1 MEVETIKDKLHM
13 GNEKVKNININKLK
27 SLGKSSRKK
36 DKEVIVF
43 DIGTSSIKVLIGKF
57 YRNKVVVRDCIIEKT
72 PEGSVIDGAIIN
84 ILALES
90 VVKKIIE
97 ENDINIKDAICTTN
111 SSSIINREIYIPK
124 VDKSE
129 MDTVIK
135 FEIQEYLPINLNNYI
150 VQYIELGEEEVDGK
164 EKIKVNVIAYSEKV
178 ARTYYEFI
186 KNLGLKPYA
195 LDTTFNSLNKIVKVS
210 KEINEY
216 EYNDG
221 DTLAFIDIG
230 AASVNVNIYKDEK
243 LDFTRLLKFGG
254 NEIDEALKNKCN
266 ISQNAF
272 ERVKFQEVNLIDLE
286 EEGPSAVVRD
296 IIEKWTSEI
305 DRIFKF
311 YKSRDIGNKID
322 RIFIYG
328 GVSKTKGIESYLSGR
343 FATKVRRVKELS
355 NVYFEDNRDG
365 EASIE
370 KYVNAI
376 GALIRLDEEEA

>member
-1 MEVETIKDKLHM
+1 MEVENIKDKLHI

-90 VVKKIIE
+90 VIKRIIE

-164 EKIKVNVIAYSEKV
+164 EKIKVNVIAYPEKV
-178 ARTYYEFI
+178 ARTYCEFI

>member
-1 MEVETIKDKLHM
+1 MCIRDSYQGLPVSTHPYYQDVLHQ
-13 GNEKVKNININKLK
+13 
-27 SLGKSSRKK
+27 SAQ
-36 DKEVIVF
+36 
-43 DIGTSSIKVLIGKF
+43 
-57 YRNKVVVRDCIIEKT
+57 IIYH
-72 PEGSVIDGAIIN
+72 A
-84 ILALES
+84 
-90 VVKKIIE
+90 
-97 ENDINIKDAICTTN
+97 
-111 SSSIINREIYIPK
+111 
-124 VDKSE
+124 
-129 MDTVIK
+129 
-135 FEIQEYLPINLNNYI
+135 
-150 VQYIELGEEEVDGK
+150 
-164 EKIKVNVIAYSEKV
+164 
-178 ARTYYEFI
+178 
-186 KNLGLKPYA
+186 YA

-221 DTLAFIDIG
+221 DTLAFIDLG
-230 AASVNVNIYKDEK
+230 VSSVNVNIYKDEK
-243 LDFTRLLKFGG
+243 LDFTRILKIGG

-266 ISQNAF
+266 IPQNVF

-296 IIEKWTSEI
+296 IVEKWTSEI

-343 FATKVRRVKELS
+343 FATKVRRIKELS

>member
-1 MEVETIKDKLHM
+1 MEVENIKDKLHM

-57 YRNKVVVRDCIIEKT
+57 YRNKVVVRDCVIEKT

-90 VVKKIIE
+90 VVKRIID
-97 ENDINIKDAICTTN
+97 ENDIKVKDVICTTN

-164 EKIKVNVIAYSEKV
+164 EKIKVNVIAYPEKV

>member
-1 MEVETIKDKLHM
+1 MEAIKDKLHK
-13 GNEKVKNININKLK
+13 GNDKLK
-27 SLGKSSRKK
+27 NVNMNKIKSVGKSSRKK
-36 DKEVIVF
+36 DREVVVF
-43 DIGTSSIKVLIGKF
+43 DFGTSLIKVLIGKF

-97 ENDINIKDAICTTN
+97 ENDIKVKDAICTTN

-164 EKIKVNVIAYSEKV
+164 EKIKVNVIAYPEKV
-178 ARTYYEFI
+178 ARTYCEFI

-195 LDTTFNSLNKIVKVS
+195 LDTTFNSLNKIVRVS

-328 GVSKTKGIESYLSGR
+328 GISKTKGIESYLSGR
-343 FATKVRRVKELS
+343 FTTKVRRIKELS

>member
-1 MEVETIKDKLHM
+1 MEVENIKDKLHM

-57 YRNKVVVRDCIIEKT
+57 YRNKVVVRDCVIEKT

-90 VVKKIIE
+90 VVKRIID
-97 ENDINIKDAICTTN
+97 ENDIKVKDVICTTN

-164 EKIKVNVIAYSEKV
+164 EKIKVNVIAYPEKV

-221 DTLAFIDIG
+221 DTLAFIDMG

>member
-1 MEVETIKDKLHM
+1 MEVENIKDKLHM

-90 VVKKIIE
+90 VVKRIIE

-164 EKIKVNVIAYSEKV
+164 EKIKVNVIAYPEKV
-178 ARTYYEFI
+178 ARTYCEFI

-195 LDTTFNSLNKIVKVS
+195 LDTTFNSLNKIVRVS

>member
-1 MEVETIKDKLHM
+1 MEVENIKDKLHI

-164 EKIKVNVIAYSEKV
+164 EKIKVNVIAYPEKV
-178 ARTYYEFI
+178 ARTYCEFI

-195 LDTTFNSLNKIVKVS
+195 LDTTFNSLNKIVRVS

>member
-1 MEVETIKDKLHM
+1 MEVETIKEKLHI

-164 EKIKVNVIAYSEKV
+164 EKIKVNVIAYPEKV
-178 ARTYYEFI
+178 ARTYCEFI

>member
-1 MEVETIKDKLHM
+1 METIKDKLHI

-90 VVKKIIE
+90 VIKKIIE

-164 EKIKVNVIAYSEKV
+164 EKIKVNVIAYPEKV
-178 ARTYYEFI
+178 ARTYCEFI

>member
-1 MEVETIKDKLHM
+1 MEVETIKEKLHI

-164 EKIKVNVIAYSEKV
+164 EKIKVNVIAYPEKV
-178 ARTYYEFI
+178 ARTYCEFI

-328 GVSKTKGIESYLSGR
+328 GISKTKGIESYLSGR
-343 FATKVRRVKELS
+343 FATKVRRIKELS

>member
-1 MEVETIKDKLHM
+1 MEVENIKDKLHI

-84 ILALES
+84 VLALES
-90 VVKKIIE
+90 VVKRIID
-97 ENDINIKDAICTTN
+97 ENDIKVKDAICTTN

-164 EKIKVNVIAYSEKV
+164 EKIKVNVIAYPEKV
-178 ARTYYEFI
+178 ARTYCEFI

-221 DTLAFIDIG
+221 DTLAFIDMG

-243 LDFTRLLKFGG
+243 LDFTRILKFGG

>member
-1 MEVETIKDKLHM
+1 MEVETIKEKLHI

-90 VVKKIIE
+90 VIKRIIE

-164 EKIKVNVIAYSEKV
+164 EKIKVNVIAYPEKV
-178 ARTYYEFI
+178 ARTYCEFI

>member
-1 MEVETIKDKLHM
+1 MEVETIKDKLHI

-90 VVKKIIE
+90 VVKRIIE

-164 EKIKVNVIAYSEKV
+164 EKIKVNVIAYPEKV
-178 ARTYYEFI
+178 ARTYCEFI

-328 GVSKTKGIESYLSGR
+328 GISKTKGIESYLSGR
-343 FATKVRRVKELS
+343 FTTKVRRIKELS

>member
-1 MEVETIKDKLHM
+1 M

-90 VVKKIIE
+90 VIKKIIE

-164 EKIKVNVIAYSEKV
+164 EKIKVNVIAYPEKV
-178 ARTYYEFI
+178 ARTYCEFI
-186 KNLGLKPYA
+186 KKLGLKPYA

-343 FATKVRRVKELS
+343 FATKVRRIKELS

>member
-1 MEVETIKDKLHM
+1 MEVETIKDKLHI

-90 VVKKIIE
+90 VIKKIIE
-97 ENDINIKDAICTTN
+97 ENDIKVKDAICTTN

-164 EKIKVNVIAYSEKV
+164 EKIKVNVIAYPEKV
-178 ARTYYEFI
+178 ARTYCEFI

-195 LDTTFNSLNKIVKVS
+195 LDTTFNSLNKIVRVS

-216 EYNDG
+216 EYIDG
-221 DTLAFIDIG
+221 DTLAFIDMG

-328 GVSKTKGIESYLSGR
+328 GISKTKGIESYLSGR
-343 FATKVRRVKELS
+343 FATKVRRIKELS

>member
-1 MEVETIKDKLHM
+1 MEVENIKDKLHI

-90 VVKKIIE
+90 VVKRIIE

-164 EKIKVNVIAYSEKV
+164 EKIKVNVIAYPEKV
-178 ARTYYEFI
+178 ARTYCEFI

>member
-1 MEVETIKDKLHM
+1 MEVENIKDKLHKS
-13 GNEKVKNININKLK
+13 NYKFKNININKIK
-27 SLGKSSRKK
+27 SVGKANRKK

-90 VVKKIIE
+90 VIKKIIE

-164 EKIKVNVIAYSEKV
+164 EKIKVNVIAYPEKV

-186 KNLGLKPYA
+186 KNLGFKPYA

-243 LDFTRLLKFGG
+243 LDFTRILKFGS

-343 FATKVRRVKELS
+343 FATKVRRIKELS

>member
-1 MEVETIKDKLHM
+1 MESIKEKLHK
-13 GNEKVKNININKLK
+13 GNEKIKNINVNKIK
-27 SLGKSSRKK
+27 DLGKVNKKK
-36 DKEVIVF
+36 DREIIVF
-43 DIGTSSIKVLIGKF
+43 DIGTSSIKVILGKF
-57 YRNKVVVRDCIIEKT
+57 YRNKVVVIDCIIEKT
-72 PEGSVIDGAIIN
+72 PEGSVVDGTIIN
-84 ILALES
+84 TLALQS
-90 VVKKIIE
+90 VVKRMLE
-97 ENDINIKDAICTTN
+97 ENDIKIKDAICTTN

-164 EKIKVNVIAYSEKV
+164 EKIKVNVIAYPEKV

-216 EYNDG
+216 EYNDD
-221 DTLAFIDIG
+221 DTLAFIDFG
-230 AASVNVNIYKDEK
+230 VSSVDVNIYKNEK
-243 LDFTRLLKFGG
+243 LDFTRILKIGG
-254 NEIDEALKNKCN
+254 NEIDDALKNKCN
-266 ISQNAF
+266 IPQNIF

-311 YKSRDIGNKID
+311 YKSKEIGNKID

-328 GVSKTKGIESYLSGR
+328 GISKTKGLESYLSGR
-343 FATKVRRVKELS
+343 FAIKVRRIKELS

>member
-1 MEVETIKDKLHM
+1 MEVENIKDKLHI

-164 EKIKVNVIAYSEKV
+164 EKIKVNVIAYPEKV
-178 ARTYYEFI
+178 ARTYCEFI

>member
-1 MEVETIKDKLHM
+1 MEVETIKDKLHI

-90 VVKKIIE
+90 VIKRIIE

-164 EKIKVNVIAYSEKV
+164 EKIKVNVIAYPEKV
-178 ARTYYEFI
+178 ARTYCEFI

>member
-1 MEVETIKDKLHM
+1 MEVENIKDKLHI

-90 VVKKIIE
+90 VIKRIIE
-97 ENDINIKDAICTTN
+97 ENDINIKDVICTTN

-164 EKIKVNVIAYSEKV
+164 EKIKVNVIAYPEKV
-178 ARTYYEFI
+178 ARTYCEFI

-195 LDTTFNSLNKIVKVS
+195 LDTTFNSLNKIVRVS

-266 ISQNAF
+266 IPQNIF

-311 YKSRDIGNKID
+311 YKSKEIGNKID

>member
-1 MEVETIKDKLHM
+1 MEVETIKDKLHI

-90 VVKKIIE
+90 VIKKIIE

-164 EKIKVNVIAYSEKV
+164 EKIKVNVIAYPEKV
-178 ARTYYEFI
+178 ARTYCEFI

>member
-1 MEVETIKDKLHM
+1 MEVENIKDKLHI

-90 VVKKIIE
+90 VVKRIIE

-164 EKIKVNVIAYSEKV
+164 EKIKVNVIAYPEKV
-178 ARTYYEFI
+178 ARTYHEFI
-186 KNLGLKPYA
+186 KNLGFKPYA
-195 LDTTFNSLNKIVKVS
+195 LYTTFNSLNKIVKVS

-221 DTLAFIDIG
+221 DTLAFIDMG

-243 LDFTRLLKFGG
+243 LDFTRILKFGS

-328 GVSKTKGIESYLSGR
+328 GISKTKGIESYLSGR
-343 FATKVRRVKELS
+343 FATKVRRIKELS

>member
-1 MEVETIKDKLHM
+1 METIKDKLHI

-90 VVKKIIE
+90 VIKRIIE

-164 EKIKVNVIAYSEKV
+164 EKIKVNVIAYPEKV
-178 ARTYYEFI
+178 ARTYCEFI

>member
-1 MEVETIKDKLHM
+1 MEVETIKDKLHI

-57 YRNKVVVRDCIIEKT
+57 YRNKVVVIDCIIEKT
-72 PEGSVIDGAIIN
+72 PEGSVVDGTIIN
-84 ILALES
+84 TLALQS
-90 VVKKIIE
+90 VVKRMLE
-97 ENDINIKDAICTTN
+97 ENDIKIKDAICTTN

-164 EKIKVNVIAYSEKV
+164 EKIKVNVIAYPEKV

-216 EYNDG
+216 EYNYD
-221 DTLAFIDIG
+221 DTLAFIDFG
-230 AASVNVNIYKDEK
+230 VSSVDVNIYKNEK
-243 LDFTRLLKFGG
+243 LDFTRILKIGG
-254 NEIDEALKNKCN
+254 NEIDYALKNKCN
-266 ISQNAF
+266 IPQNIF

>member
-1 MEVETIKDKLHM
+1 METIKDKLHI

-90 VVKKIIE
+90 VVKRIIE
-97 ENDINIKDAICTTN
+97 ENDINIKDVICTTN

-164 EKIKVNVIAYSEKV
+164 EKIKVNVIAYPEKV
-178 ARTYYEFI
+178 ARTYCEFI

-266 ISQNAF
+266 IPQNIF

-311 YKSRDIGNKID
+311 YKSKEIGNKID

-328 GVSKTKGIESYLSGR
+328 SISKTKGLESYLSGR
-343 FATKVRRVKELS
+343 FAIKVRRIKELG

-365 EASIE
+365 ETSIE

>member
-1 MEVETIKDKLHM
+1 MEVETIKEKLHI

-90 VVKKIIE
+90 VIKRIIE

-111 SSSIINREIYIPK
+111 SSSIINREIYIPN

-164 EKIKVNVIAYSEKV
+164 EKIKVNVIAYPEKV
-178 ARTYYEFI
+178 ARTYCEFI

-328 GVSKTKGIESYLSGR
+328 GISKTKGIESYLSGR
-343 FATKVRRVKELS
+343 FATKVRRIKELS

>member
-1 MEVETIKDKLHM
+1 MEVENIKDKLHI

-90 VVKKIIE
+90 VVKRIIE

-164 EKIKVNVIAYSEKV
+164 EKIKVNVIAYPEKV
-178 ARTYYEFI
+178 ARTYCEFI

-195 LDTTFNSLNKIVKVS
+195 LDTTFNSLNKIVRVS

-221 DTLAFIDIG
+221 DTLAFIDMG

-328 GVSKTKGIESYLSGR
+328 GISKTKGIESYLSGR
-343 FATKVRRVKELS
+343 FATKVRRIKELS

>member
-1 MEVETIKDKLHM
+1 MEAIKDKLHI
-13 GNEKVKNININKLK
+13 GNEKVKNININKFK
-27 SLGKSSRKK
+27 SLGKSNRKK

-43 DIGTSSIKVLIGKF
+43 DIGTSSIKVLIGRF

-97 ENDINIKDAICTTN
+97 ENDINIKDVICTTN

-164 EKIKVNVIAYSEKV
+164 EKIKVNVIAYPEKV

-186 KNLGLKPYA
+186 KNLGFKPYA
-195 LDTTFNSLNKIVKVS
+195 LDATFNSLNKIVKVS

-221 DTLAFIDIG
+221 DTLAFIDMG

-243 LDFTRLLKFGG
+243 LDFTRILKLGG

-266 ISQNAF
+266 IPQNAF

-311 YKSRDIGNKID
+311 YKSKDIGNKID

-328 GVSKTKGIESYLSGR
+328 GISKTKGIESYLSGR
-343 FATKVRRVKELS
+343 FTTKVRRIKELS